1 MSWSQIAPRD
11 PSLTTWSQITS
22 SRDPNSTTTEDEDG
36 DGEIDHPISPST
48 LADVEYLFV
57 DSVSVSNNTNWNVSL
72 VADSP
77 FTFCQ
82 LSLFTVNGQLLQG
95 GRVMAESTT
104 PYSYKQLVNH
114 TPILTVGFTTRKLDN
129 IKDGHVVWDTG
140 VKIIA
145 RVQAGTS
152 LKKKGLRVT
161 CSDLPVRFLLD
172 PEGNMKGSLVGN
184 RKRCEYLFNSSLDN
198 SL

>member
-1 MSWSQIAPRD
+1 MSWSQIEPRD
-11 PSLTTWSQITS
+11 PNLTTWSQITS

-36 DGEIDHPISPST
+36 DGEIDHPIRNYCRICY
-48 LADVEYLFV
+48 LDLFV

-95 GRVMAESTT
+95 
-104 PYSYKQLVNH
+104 
-114 TPILTVGFTTRKLDN
+114 VGFTTRKLDS

-152 LKKKGLRVT
+152 LKKKGLLRVT
-161 CSDLPVRFLLD
+161 GSDLPVRFLLD

-184 RKRCEYLFNSSLDN
+184 MKRCEYLFNSSLDN